1 MALERI
7 DRVSWLLPKNKNRI
21 RDKISLPPSHVAS
34 PRSLHSIT
42 PPKQALKNAG
52 VDEVVLAIN
61 YQPQVRFC
69 GREERATLQGKK
81 NEEKTRGNRGPLSF
95 AHSLPANCLFLAC
108 SLLLFSPHF
117 LPHSVRRRLQEPA
130 GARIE
135 QGTTGRGRRA
145 FFFAVQSLS
154 PRLLWLCLEGR
165 ERALVKFSTLTSPH
179 PFPLPLFKKKKK
191 LNLLLLSKVMM
202 DFLKEWEAK
211 LHIKITCSQEDE
223 PMGTAGPLG
232 LARAILAPNGD
243 GSDDPFFVLN
253 SDVICDFPLK
263 EMLEFHRAKK
273 AEATV
278 LVTKVEDPSKYGAF
292 EGGKGG
298 GGEKKKNEKKK
309 KRERRA

>member
-69 GREERATLQGKK
+69 GREERATLQG
-81 NEEKTRGNRGPLSF
+81 EKTRKKRGATAALSRLLTRSQPIASFLLALCSWFHRISFRTLFGGACKSPLE
-95 AHSLPANCLFLAC
+95 
-108 SLLLFSPHF
+108 
-117 LPHSVRRRLQEPA
+117 R
-130 GARIE
+130 GIE

-165 ERALVKFSTLTSPH
+165 ERALVKFSTLTSHH
-179 PFPLPLFKKKKK
+179 PFPLPLFKKKK
-191 LNLLLLSKVMM
+191 NS
-202 DFLKEWEAK
+202 
-211 LHIKITCSQEDE
+211 T
-223 PMGTAGPLG
+223 
-232 LARAILAPNGD
+232 
-243 GSDDPFFVLN
+243 FF
-253 SDVICDFPLK
+253 SFQ
-263 EMLEFHRAKK
+263 R
-273 AEATV
+273 
-278 LVTKVEDPSKYGAF
+278 S
-292 EGGKGG
+292 
-298 GGEKKKNEKKK
+298 
-309 KRERRA
+309 